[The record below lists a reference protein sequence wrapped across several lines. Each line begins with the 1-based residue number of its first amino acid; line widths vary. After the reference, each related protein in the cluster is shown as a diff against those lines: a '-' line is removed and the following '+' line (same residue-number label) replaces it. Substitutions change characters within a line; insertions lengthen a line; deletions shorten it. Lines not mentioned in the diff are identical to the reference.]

1 MKPRY
6 IFSCGCP
13 PTADPDRLNGRNR
26 RPICKKHPD
35 ARLVNKI
42 WPCRCLC
49 GREVIAAP
57 KAYNPYHP
65 DCKLRLWP
73 NQVRY
78 NEKLKAEKEAAKTE
92 PEEEDE
98 PEVIDSL
105 ASFLN
110 SLPAIPKPTLKDFPG
125 LLDLAERGL
134 IG

>member
-1 MKPRY
+1 
-6 IFSCGCP
+6 
-13 PTADPDRLNGRNR
+13 
-26 RPICKKHPD
+26 
-35 ARLVNKI
+35 
-42 WPCRCLC
+42 
-49 GREVIAAP
+49 
-57 KAYNPYHP
+57 
-65 DCKLRLWP
+65 
-73 NQVRY
+73 VRY